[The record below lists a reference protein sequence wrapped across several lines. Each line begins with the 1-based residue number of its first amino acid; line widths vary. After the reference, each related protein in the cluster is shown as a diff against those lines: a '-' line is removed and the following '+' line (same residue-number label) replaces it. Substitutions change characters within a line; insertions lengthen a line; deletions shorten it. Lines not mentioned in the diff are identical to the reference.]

1 MASTV
6 HCMVLRYPHKH
17 FSPAWES
24 IFVTTHLLRLLTQ
37 FRSTLEVRPRPR
49 PLAMRYGRR

>member
-6 HCMVLRYPHKH
+6 HCMVLRYPHEH

-24 IFVTTHLLRLLTQ
+24 IFVTPPLLRLLTQ
-37 FRSTLEVRPRPR
+37 FRSTLEVRPRPA
-49 PLAMRYGRR
+49 P